1 MSQSLFSQ
9 SWYRVAPLKPRLRS
23 HVQIHKHCYRGKDW
37 YVIQDNFKG
46 RHHRFSP
53 EAYQVIGLM
62 DGRRSLNQIWEKTC
76 AEMGDHMPTQDEVID
91 LLSQLFRSDLLQT
104 STLPDF
110 AELQQ
115 RRMRE
120 KKNRLLAILR
130 SPMSVRFPLFD
141 PDRFLTATLPSVQF
155 LLTWQFFLI
164 WIGVICTAVFL
175 AVLHWTDLTS
185 NITDSLISMEN
196 VLLISLLYPMLKV
209 LHEFAHGYMVKRWGG
224 EVHEI
229 GIMLLVFMP
238 IPYVDASAS
247 LAFRD
252 KYKRMLVGAAGIMV
266 EMFAAAVALLL
277 WLNVEPGMIRSALF
291 NIMLIAGISTLLF
304 NGNPLIRFDA
314 YYVLADYLEIPNLGQ
329 RSSQYVGYLCKKYL
343 LGVEQAEA
351 NTDGSGEARWLL
363 FYAIISFVYRFFLS
377 IRIILFVAGKFFF
390 IGVLLALW
398 AGYGMLVAPLVRI
411 IKYLLKDMHMRRKRG
426 RIFLVVIAP
435 IAFVLTFLVAVPVSY
450 NTYCQGVTMAPEES
464 QVYAGASGFIT
475 EIPVPNGSIVEPGT
489 LLMQIEDPEVDVEVD
504 VLHARLTEYHV
515 RYEVSLSGDRSEA
528 ALIKEEVGRIE
539 AELAR
544 ARERQQALHVKS
556 SNHGLFFLEN
566 EVDLPGHYVRRGT
579 LLGYVLDQNKIRVR
593 VVVPQA
599 DIEQVRG
606 DIREVEVRLADQ
618 IDQVLP
624 ATVIRE
630 VPEASDVLPS
640 MVLSLEGG
648 GPFVLDPRS
657 SDRPRSIERLFQFD
671 IQLDNS
677 PIDKVGER
685 VYVRFEHKPEPLAW
699 RWYRGLRRL
708 LLRRF
713 TLQV

>member
-23 HVQIHKHCYRGKDW
+23 HVQIHKHCYRGTDW
-37 YVIQDNFKG
+37 YVLQDNFKG

-53 EAYQVIGLM
+53 EAYQIIGLM
-62 DGRRSLNQIWEKTC
+62 NGRRTLNQIWEKAC
-76 AEMGDHMPTQDEVID
+76 AEMGDHMPTQDEVIG
-91 LLSQLFRSDLLQT
+91 LLSQLFRADLLQT
-104 STLPDF
+104 CTLPDF
-110 AELQQ
+110 KELQQ

-130 SPMSVRFPLFD
+130 SPMSVRFPLLD
-141 PDRFLTATLPSVQF
+141 PDRFLTATLPYVQF
-155 LLTWQFFLI
+155 LLSWQFLLI
-164 WIGVICTAVFL
+164 WITVICTSVGL
-175 AVLHWTDLTS
+175 AVMHWTDLTS

-196 VLLISLLYPMLKV
+196 VVLISLLYPVLKI

-224 EVHEI
+224 EVHEM
-229 GIMLLVFMP
+229 GVMLLVFMP

-247 LAFRD
+247 LVFRD

-266 EMFAAAVALLL
+266 EMFVAAVALLL
-277 WLNVEPGMIRSALF
+277 WLNVEPGMVRSALF

-351 NTDGSGEARWLL
+351 TTEEPDEARLL
-363 FYAIISFVYRFFLS
+363 FSYALISFVYRFFLS

-398 AGYGMLVAPLVRI
+398 AGYGMLIAPLVRI
-411 IKYLLKDMHMRRKRG
+411 SKYLIKDMHMQRKRG
-426 RIFLVVIAP
+426 RIFLVVIVP
-435 IAFVLTFLVAVPVSY
+435 IALFVTFLVAVPVSY
-450 NTYCQGVTMAPEES
+450 NTYCEGVTRASEES
-464 QVYAGASGFIT
+464 QVYAGASGFIA
-475 EIPVPNGSIVEPGT
+475 EITTSNGSDVEPGT
-489 LLMQIEDPEVDVEVD
+489 LLVKIEDPEVNAEVD
-504 VLHARLTEYHV
+504 VLRAQLSEYTV
-515 RYEVSLSGDRSEA
+515 RYEIALPVDRSEA
-528 ALIKEEVGRIE
+528 DLIKEEVGRIG

-544 ARERQQALHVKS
+544 AQERQGSLHVKS
-556 SNHGLFFLEN
+556 STSGVFILGN
-566 EVDLPGHYVRRGT
+566 EVDLMGRYVRRGT
-579 LLGYVLDQNKIRVR
+579 LLGYVVDQNKIGVR
-593 VVVPQA
+593 AVLPQA
-599 DIEQVRG
+599 DIERVRG
-606 DIREVEVRLADQ
+606 DIRRVEIRLADQ
-618 IDQVLP
+618 IEQVHP

-648 GPFVLDPRS
+648 GPYVLDPRS
-657 SDRPRSIERLFQFD
+657 SDGPRSIERLFQFD
-671 IQLDNS
+671 IQLDDY

-685 VYVRFEHKPEPLAW
+685 VYVRFEHNPEPLAW
-699 RWYRGLRRL
+699 RWYGSVRRL
-708 LLRRF
+708 LLSRF
-713 TLQV
+713 AL